1 MLFYFLEKIVF
12 KGTSLRDVRVPSQF
26 FVEAV
31 PTTSIDPESSKLE
44 YVVVIMSSE
53 SFLNKSMKHLFL
65 GQLPLEP
72 QCIFCIFCAHF
83 DFTDLNNMSRKLRF
97 KKIWPLLFHAYS
109 YGIFYAEFYSCRL
122 Y

>member
-12 KGTSLRDVRVPSQF
+12 KGTSLRDVHVSRQF

-44 YVVVIMSSE
+44 YVVVIMSSG
-53 SFLNKSMKHLFL
+53 SFLNKSLKHLFL

-83 DFTDLNNMSRKLRF
+83 DFPDLNNVSRKLRF
-97 KKIWPLLFHAYS
+97 KKIWPFLFHAYS
-109 YGIFYAEFYSCRL
+109 YGIFIWNH
-122 Y
+122 